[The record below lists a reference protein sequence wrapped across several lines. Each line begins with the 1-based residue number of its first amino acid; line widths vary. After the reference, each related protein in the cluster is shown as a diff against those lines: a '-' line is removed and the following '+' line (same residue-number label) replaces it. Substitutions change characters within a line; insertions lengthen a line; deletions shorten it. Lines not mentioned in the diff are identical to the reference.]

1 MSGAFSRIDRLFDRL
16 VPVLFVRERNGKPS
30 SVGSD
35 DPADTYRGYLSE
47 IRRLDHL
54 TAKELAGHL
63 NGGRP

>member
-16 VPVLFVRERNGKPS
+16 VPVLFGKPS